1 MNCESSKDMRS
12 ILLSGLEYSIA
23 LVTAA
28 DDNISK
34 AEEDEIANI
43 VKKDFFARLIENS
56 ETTQQEFITKII
68 ALARKMVAASD
79 LELEQI
85 FNEEATPAILHTV
98 QMLGSEGRDCMLAT
112 IESIATSDGT
122 MSEDEAKMINLI
134 ISILDVI
141 PICT

>member
-1 MNCESSKDMRS
+1 MRS

-79 LELEQI
+79 LEL
-85 FNEEATPAILHTV
+85 
-98 QMLGSEGRDCMLAT
+98 
-112 IESIATSDGT
+112 
-122 MSEDEAKMINLI
+122 
-134 ISILDVI
+134 
-141 PICT
+141 